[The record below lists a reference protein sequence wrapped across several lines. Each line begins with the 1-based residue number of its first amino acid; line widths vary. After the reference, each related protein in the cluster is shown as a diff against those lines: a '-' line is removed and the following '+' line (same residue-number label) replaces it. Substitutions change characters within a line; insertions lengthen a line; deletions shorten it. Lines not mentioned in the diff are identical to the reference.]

1 MTAATERIERREHDS
16 VLRRREFS
24 GSRDKPEASPGTDG
38 VAGITS
44 AQQPLVEITGLN
56 IGFRH
61 ANGGAPL
68 VRGVDLTL
76 HAGECVALV
85 GESGSGKSVT
95 ARSLL
100 GLAGHDAVVEAA
112 RFLIGGRDA
121 LKFRERDWRALRG
134 TFAGLVMQDAQV
146 SLDPL
151 RTIGAEVGEVIA
163 HHRLLRSRREI
174 AQRVQ
179 QVMADVGIPDPAQRA
194 RQHAHELSGGLRQR
208 ALIASAVAGQPALII
223 ADEPTTALDVTV
235 QVQVLAVLEE
245 RLKQGVG
252 VLLISHDLSVVA
264 GIADRVL
271 VMHDGIV
278 VDAGTYDEV
287 LTSPRHPYTKQLLAA
302 RPSAGSKGYRLGSA
316 RFVAGTDEVRTPGT
330 EPGVATPG
338 GAVSILREPLP
349 VRHRD
354 TSRTVLDVEG
364 IGKRYRRPGADPKQR
379 FTALED
385 VSFTVGA
392 GEVVGIVGQSGSGK
406 STCANIVLGL
416 LEPDAGEVRLLGAKW
431 NGHEVRERDRTPLR
445 TRLQYIPQD
454 PLSSFDPR
462 YTVRRLLEE
471 SLFTQGLSK
480 QQTTERAVGLLEQ
493 VGLSAAFLDRRPP
506 SLSGGQR
513 QRIAI
518 ARALAPEP
526 ALIVCDEPV
535 SALDVYVQAQVLD
548 LLGELQARLG
558 TALLFISHDLD
569 VVQHISDRVLVF
581 KEGRLIEQ
589 GAPEQVFGSPVHP
602 YTRLLV
608 SAVRGSGAAATALA
622 EADTVS

>member
-1 MTAATERIERREHDS
+1 MTAAALIDI
-16 VLRRREFS
+16 
-24 GSRDKPEASPGTDG
+24 
-38 VAGITS
+38 AGLS
-44 AQQPLVEITGLN
+44 

-68 VRGVDLTL
+68 VRDLDLTI

-85 GESGSGKSVT
+85 GESGSGKSLT

-100 GLAGHDAVVEAA
+100 GLAGHDALVHAA
-112 RFLIGGRDA
+112 RFRIDGRDA
-121 LKFRERDWRALRG
+121 LTFGERDWRALRG
-134 TFAGLVMQDAQV
+134 TFAGLVMQDALV

-151 RTIGAEVGEVIA
+151 RTIGAEVGEVLA
-163 HHRLLRSRREI
+163 HHRLLRTRKAI
-174 AQRVQ
+174 AARVQ
-179 QVMADVGIPDPAQRA
+179 QVMADVGIPEPAQRA

-208 ALIASAVAGQPALII
+208 ALIAAAVAGQPALIV

-235 QVQVLAVLEE
+235 QVQVLAVLKE

-271 VMHDGIV
+271 VMHDGVV
-278 VDAGTYDEV
+278 VDAGTHDEV
-287 LTSPRHPYTKQLLAA
+287 LTHPRHPYTKQLLAA
-302 RPSAGSKGYRLGSA
+302 RPSASSKGYRLGSA
-316 RFVAGTDEVRTPGT
+316 RFVGSTDEVPASGT
-330 EPGVATPG
+330 EQTATTTA

-354 TSRTVLDVEG
+354 TSRTVLEVQG
-364 IGKRYRRPGADPKQR
+364 IGKRYRRPGADSKER

-392 GEVVGIVGQSGSGK
+392 GEVVGIVGESGSGK
-406 STCANIVLGL
+406 STCASIVLGL
-416 LEPDAGEVRLLGAKW
+416 LEPDAGEVHLLGAKW
-431 NGHEVRERDRTPLR
+431 NGHAIRERDRTALR

-454 PLSSFDPR
+454 PLSAFDPR

-471 SLFTQGLSK
+471 SLFAQGLSK
-480 QQTTERAVGLLEQ
+480 PQTTARAVALLEQ

-548 LLGELQARLG
+548 LLGELQAKLG

-589 GAPEQVFGSPVHP
+589 GEPEQVFGSPVHP

-608 SAVRGSGAAATALA
+608 SAVRGSGVAATALA
-622 EADTVS
+622 EADAVF

>member
-1 MTAATERIERREHDS
+1 MTAAALIDI
-16 VLRRREFS
+16 
-24 GSRDKPEASPGTDG
+24 
-38 VAGITS
+38 AGLS
-44 AQQPLVEITGLN
+44 

-68 VRGVDLTL
+68 VRDLDLTI

-85 GESGSGKSVT
+85 GESGSGKSLT

-100 GLAGHDAVVEAA
+100 GLAGHDALVHAA
-112 RFLIGGRDA
+112 RFRIDGRDA
-121 LKFRERDWRALRG
+121 LTFGERDWRALRG
-134 TFAGLVMQDAQV
+134 TFAGLVMQDALV

-151 RTIGAEVGEVIA
+151 RTIGAEVGEVLA
-163 HHRLLRSRREI
+163 HHRLLRTRKAI
-174 AQRVQ
+174 AARVQ
-179 QVMADVGIPDPAQRA
+179 QVMADVGIPEPAQRA

-208 ALIASAVAGQPALII
+208 ALIAAAVAGQPALIV

-235 QVQVLAVLEE
+235 QVQVLAVLKE

-271 VMHDGIV
+271 VMHDGVV
-278 VDAGTYDEV
+278 VDAGTHDEV
-287 LTSPRHPYTKQLLAA
+287 LTHPRHPYTKQLLAA
-302 RPSAGSKGYRLGSA
+302 RPSASSKGYRLGSA
-316 RFVAGTDEVRTPGT
+316 RFVGSTDEAPASGT
-330 EPGVATPG
+330 EQTATTTA

-349 VRHRD
+349 VCHRD
-354 TSRTVLDVEG
+354 TSRTVLEVQG
-364 IGKRYRRPGADPKQR
+364 IGKRYRRPGADSKER

-392 GEVVGIVGQSGSGK
+392 GEVVGIVGESGSGK
-406 STCANIVLGL
+406 STCASIVLGL

-431 NGHEVRERDRTPLR
+431 NGHAIRERDRTALR

-454 PLSSFDPR
+454 PLSAFDPR

-471 SLFTQGLSK
+471 SLFAQGLSK
-480 QQTTERAVGLLEQ
+480 PQTTARAVALLEQ

-548 LLGELQARLG
+548 LLGELQAKLG

-589 GAPEQVFGSPVHP
+589 GEPEQVFGSPVHP

-608 SAVRGSGAAATALA
+608 SAVRGSGVAATALA
-622 EADTVS
+622 EADAVF

>member
-1 MTAATERIERREHDS
+1 MTAAALIDI
-16 VLRRREFS
+16 
-24 GSRDKPEASPGTDG
+24 
-38 VAGITS
+38 AGLS
-44 AQQPLVEITGLN
+44 

-68 VRGVDLTL
+68 VRDLDLTI

-85 GESGSGKSVT
+85 GESGSGKSLT

-100 GLAGHDAVVEAA
+100 GLAGHDALVHAA
-112 RFLIGGRDA
+112 RFRIDGRDA
-121 LKFRERDWRALRG
+121 LTFGERDWRALRG
-134 TFAGLVMQDAQV
+134 TFAGLVMQDALV

-151 RTIGAEVGEVIA
+151 RTIGAEVGEVLA
-163 HHRLLRSRREI
+163 HHRLLRTRKAI
-174 AQRVQ
+174 AARVQ
-179 QVMADVGIPDPAQRA
+179 QVMADVGIPEPAQRA

-208 ALIASAVAGQPALII
+208 ALIAAAVAGQPALIV

-235 QVQVLAVLEE
+235 QVQVLAVLKE

-271 VMHDGIV
+271 VMHDGVV
-278 VDAGTYDEV
+278 VDAGTHDEV
-287 LTSPRHPYTKQLLAA
+287 LTHPRHPYTKQLLAA
-302 RPSAGSKGYRLGSA
+302 RPSASSKGYRLGSA
-316 RFVAGTDEVRTPGT
+316 RFVGSTDEAPASGT
-330 EPGVATPG
+330 EQTATTTA

-354 TSRTVLDVEG
+354 TSRTVLEVQG
-364 IGKRYRRPGADPKQR
+364 IGKRYRRPGADSKER

-392 GEVVGIVGQSGSGK
+392 GEVVGIVGESGSGK
-406 STCANIVLGL
+406 STCASIVLGL

-431 NGHEVRERDRTPLR
+431 NGHAIRERDRTALR

-454 PLSSFDPR
+454 PLSAFDPR

-471 SLFTQGLSK
+471 SLFAQGLSK
-480 QQTTERAVGLLEQ
+480 PQTTARAVALLEQ

-548 LLGELQARLG
+548 LLGELQAKLG

-589 GAPEQVFGSPVHP
+589 GEPEQVFGSPVHP

-608 SAVRGSGAAATALA
+608 SAVRGSGVAATALA
-622 EADTVS
+622 EADAVF